1 MKPLILYHT
10 LGCHLCELAKDQI
23 DPLLSTC
30 DLQLVEIDIADDE
43 TLLERYGVK
52 IPVIRLVAD
61 VDKDEDGA
69 DLGWPFDTEM
79 VYQWLLS
86 RQ

>member
-1 MKPLILYHT
+1 M
-10 LGCHLCELAKDQI
+10 GCHLCELAKDQI
-23 DPLLSTC
+23 TPLLRTC

-61 VDKDEDGA
+61 VGKDEDSA
-69 DLGWPFDTEM
+69 DLGWPFDTEI
-79 VYQWLLS
+79 VYQWLLA